1 MFIKIQRH
9 LFRKLFSFYR
19 VTSALLESMTVIIV
33 MVILMFSRSQVSES
47 GVRSHVT
54 EGANNYQRHSFIA
67 LVEAGGI
74 SYYRFSRKICQFKSL
89 LNHEISH
96 IFYFF
101 LLFADS

>member
-1 MFIKIQRH
+1 MLIKIKRH

-67 LVEAGGI
+67 LVEAGRI
-74 SYYRFSRKICQFKSL
+74 SLSICQFKSQL
-89 LNHEISH
+89 VET
-96 IFYFF
+96 
-101 LLFADS
+101 